1 MTEGIAEAV
10 AELRGT
16 KCRCG
21 LSKPSGN
28 TFCRECYW
36 QLPQPL
42 RRALYHRVDNGY
54 MEAYTAAVEY
64 LDALKGLG
72 V

>member
-1 MTEGIAEAV
+1 MPVRAEQTV
-10 AELRGT
+10 WEHL
-16 KCRCG
+16 
-21 LSKPSGN
+21 
-28 TFCRECYW
+28 
-36 QLPQPL
+36 LPRVL
-42 RRALYHRVDNGY
+42 LAITAALDHRVDNGY